1 MNPLPCGSKGKLVF
15 TGEETALYED
25 TVELAGGG
33 DTDSVSGMEREQGSG
48 PIHWTTVTFQEVWKW
63 RNQKNEADDIVL

>member
-25 TVELAGGG
+25 TVELAGGEIQIQCLNG
-33 DTDSVSGMEREQGSG
+33 KEQGSG